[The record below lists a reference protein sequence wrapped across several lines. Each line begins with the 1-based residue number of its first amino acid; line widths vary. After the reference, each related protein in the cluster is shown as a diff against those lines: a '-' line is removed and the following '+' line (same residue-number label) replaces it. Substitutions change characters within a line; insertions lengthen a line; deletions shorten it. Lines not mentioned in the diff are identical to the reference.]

1 MNARGD
7 RIAWSAPAYDSVE
20 FSTFD
25 DAERVANAERD
36 NGDGAAAATAAG
48 SNVSQGLPHCSLCKA
63 NSICRMSRV
72 MRHTS
77 HVMHHCTCIKIN
89 SVNTPAI
96 SNQQRSGGRYV
107 PEEEQ
112 RLIRKRG
119 DVVRGGTVPSST
131 TKVQHSKTITQL
143 HDV

>member
-36 NGDGAAAATAAG
+36 TGDGAAAAAAAG

-63 NSICRMSRV
+63 NSICSMSRV
-72 MRHTS
+72 TRHTS
-77 HVMHHCTCIKIN
+77 CI
-89 SVNTPAI
+89 TAPALRSTASTLPPFPTSSAAAADMYLKK
-96 SNQQRSGGRYV
+96 SNV
-107 PEEEQ
+107 
-112 RLIRKRG
+112 
-119 DVVRGGTVPSST
+119 
-131 TKVQHSKTITQL
+131 
-143 HDV
+143 